1 MDSLANKIMIK
12 METAVIC
19 TDSTLER
26 PLYRTAQVHVD

>member
-19 TDSTLER
+19 TDSTLKKNFIEQAR
-26 PLYRTAQVHVD
+26 YM